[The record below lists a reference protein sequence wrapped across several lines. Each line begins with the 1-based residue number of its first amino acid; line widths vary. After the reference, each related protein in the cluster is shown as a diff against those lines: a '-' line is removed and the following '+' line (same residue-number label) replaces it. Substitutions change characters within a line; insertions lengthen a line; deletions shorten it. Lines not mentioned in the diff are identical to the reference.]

1 MDQPTAGTMLKALD
15 RFVGEWTMAAGP
27 PGGPPWPGAAR
38 VRFEWLP
45 GGAFLHQRW
54 TVDHPDAPDGAAIIG
69 CDAASGTYIQL
80 YADEREVCRVYA
92 MHLDGDVWTLRRE
105 GAPFAQRFTGTFSA
119 DGATITGRW
128 ELAREGEDWETDFEL
143 VYTRVA

>member
-1 MDQPTAGTMLKALD
+1 MDQPTAGTMLRALD
-15 RFVGEWTMAAGP
+15 RFVGEWAMAAGP

-45 GGAFLHQRW
+45 GGVFLHQRW

-69 CDAASGTYIQL
+69 CDAANGTYTQL

-92 MHLDGDVWTLRRE
+92 MRLDGDVWTLRRR
-105 GAPFAQRFTGTFSA
+105 GTPFAQRFTGRFSA

-128 ELAREGEDWETDFEL
+128 ELAREGGAWETDFE
-143 VYTRVA
+143 VTYTRVA

>member
-1 MDQPTAGTMLKALD
+1 MDQPTAGTMLRALD
-15 RFVGEWTMAAGP
+15 RFVGEWTMAASP

-38 VRFEWLP
+38 VWFEWLP

-54 TVDHPDAPDGAAIIG
+54 TVDHPDAPDGTAVIG
-69 CDAASGTYIQL
+69 CDAANGAYTQL

-92 MHLDGDVWTLRRE
+92 MRLDSDVWTLRRA

-128 ELAREGEDWETDFEL
+128 ELAREGEGWATDFEV
-143 VYTRVA
+143 VYTRVV